1 MVFGGGAFGR
11 GLNLDGVVKWGPHEG
26 ISTLVRR
33 DTRELALSLP
43 CEDTAKANICKL
55 EREPLPE
62 PKHADALILDFQ
74 PPELWENKILL
85 FKSPSL
91 HFVVGDHA
99 G

>member
-1 MVFGGGAFGR
+1 M
-11 GLNLDGVVKWGPHEG
+11 KWYPYVG
-26 ISTLVRR
+26 ISGVIRR
-33 DTRELALSLP
+33 DTRELALSSP

-91 HFVVGDHA
+91 HFVVGDHT